1 MSKAKEQINTR
12 PNSDGFGPTK
22 SFDGSVI
29 GPGGQKDSH
38 QRLQHIGDAAIEIK
52 ETIHLLQI
60 ASPVTSYAA
69 AISGPAGR
77 RRLMTKS
84 ACLILAI
91 IAAIL
96 SADPCFAVLSQYE
109 IIDLGTLGGH
119 YSIAHAINNAGL
131 IVGLIVGESDRRAFL
146 WDNKNGITDLGTF
159 SDGNDMRA
167 WGINDSTEVV
177 GYSDGE
183 MGWRSFRWQEGKM
196 TDLGTLGG
204 HTKAYDIN
212 GAGLVVGRS
221 EITDGEY
228 HAFLWQH
235 STPIRDLGVIGNGKG
250 SRAYSINDTGQ
261 VVGASLSANGQQHAF
276 LWDSKKGML
285 DLGTLPGHEKSL
297 AYAVNNAGEV
307 VGASHNADGICR
319 AFLWDSENGM
329 IDLGSLG
336 DGKDERPWSTGNAW
350 EVADNPR
357 ITLDSFGGRHSGAKG
372 INDAGEVVGYLY
384 LPDGNWHAFL
394 WSRSDGMVDLNNILP
409 ADHSWKCIK
418 EAFDINNQGQ
428 IVGYGITKNG
438 KVHAF
443 LMRPVPPAHPAAQA
457 TRHSEVDIYRK

>member
-119 YSIAHAINNAGL
+119 YSIAHAINNA
-131 IVGLIVGESDRRAFL
+131 GLIVGESDRRAFL

-261 VVGASLSANGQQHAF
+261 VVGASLSA
-276 LWDSKKGML
+276 
-285 DLGTLPGHEKSL
+285 
-297 AYAVNNAGEV
+297 
-307 VGASHNADGICR
+307 
-319 AFLWDSENGM
+319 
-329 IDLGSLG
+329 
-336 DGKDERPWSTGNAW
+336 
-350 EVADNPR
+350 
-357 ITLDSFGGRHSGAKG
+357 
-372 INDAGEVVGYLY
+372 
-384 LPDGNWHAFL
+384 
-394 WSRSDGMVDLNNILP
+394 
-409 ADHSWKCIK
+409 
-418 EAFDINNQGQ
+418 
-428 IVGYGITKNG
+428 
-438 KVHAF
+438 
-443 LMRPVPPAHPAAQA
+443 
-457 TRHSEVDIYRK
+457 